1 MTSLSQQLTELTEAS
16 CEATSHLTA
25 TQVKEVLQLALLAI
39 RQTARVAPN
48 AMTLVWKPET
58 WAEAHERFSALPR
71 FKSSPTL
78 KRLCKR
84 VAASCAASSSGA
96 AQKQPKK
103 TLSKR
108 KAEDYAEGSIPS
120 KPKKQKAM
128 KPMSK

>member
-1 MTSLSQQLTELTEAS
+1 MTSLSQQLIELTETS
-16 CEATSHLTA
+16 CEATSHLTTA
-25 TQVKEVLQLALLAI
+25 QVKEVLQLALLGI

-48 AMTLVWKPET
+48 ATTMIWKPET
-58 WAEAHERFSALPR
+58 WAGVNEEFTASPR

-78 KRLCKR
+78 KGLCKR
-84 VAASCAASSSGA
+84 VADSCETSSSRT

-108 KAEDYAEGSIPS
+108 KAEELAEDSIPS
-120 KPKKQKAM
+120 KPKKLKAL